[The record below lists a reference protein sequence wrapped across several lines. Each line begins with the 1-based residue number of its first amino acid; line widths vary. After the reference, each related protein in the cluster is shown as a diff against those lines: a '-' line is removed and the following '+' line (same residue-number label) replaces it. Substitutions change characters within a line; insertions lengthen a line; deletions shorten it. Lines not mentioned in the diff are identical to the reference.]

1 MTDRPSAIEP
11 TAQAKPSKMSNRFS
25 EPTKRLIIADWMLSQ
40 SIQKTADKFGAHR
53 NTVTAL
59 VKSVRDA
66 DTSTSILSKTWR
78 ETVKADAETAVTRGL
93 TDSESDPVKAGN
105 LGVKVLVGLG
115 QLTGDSQISVN
126 IQALVTN
133 VPDSLAKLLDSQ
145 GAITYEQDI
154 VADAQQVDDSQ
165 QQAGSEQGDSDSD

>member
-93 TDSESDPVKAGN
+93 NATDDPYKAGN
-105 LGVKVLVGLG
+105 LGIKTLVGLG
-115 QLTGDSQISVN
+115 ALNGDSHISVN
-126 IQALVTN
+126 IQSLVTN